1 MRRGLIRLWI
11 ISSCLFVI
19 AVAVASGGVI
29 RSQFRTADQVGKSK
43 TRIKR
48 SGILIVPCGSL
59 RRASSDYSEQNGRC
73 WYDMA
78 KFRAQ
83 HTEYKDFN
91 DDQLFDRFC
100 EHAGITMALA
110 FRPWATVMQAAGI
123 AVGVPVAVLILG
135 WSLLW
140 ARVGFRSPQS
150 VAR

>member
-1 MRRGLIRLWI
+1 VQRGLFRLWI
-11 ISSCLFVI
+11 IFSCLFVI
-19 AVAVASGGVI
+19 AVGVTSSGVI
-29 RSQFRTADQVGKSK
+29 RRQFRIADEVEKGK

-48 SGILIVPCGSL
+48 SGILILPCSSL
-59 RRASSDYSEQNGRC
+59 RRASSDYWEQNGRC
-73 WYDMA
+73 WYDTA

-135 WSLLW
+135 WSLLCAHAGFW
-140 ARVGFRSPQS
+140 PPQLPAR
-150 VAR
+150 